1 MYIYLQVSPAFW
13 NFTLNHFAFTKVPVF
28 TSQILRGFSHLQR
41 KVKSENGAQCL
52 FSSKPFQRQ
61 RTLVSETA
69 SSYMVSIYIHCIC
82 IISVLL
88 LLYVSAVIHFVCYLV
103 WFSRLFR
110 GPGSIEK
117 NFPHK
122 LIVIASSLY
131 AFWLMKGF
139 IGMLCFR

>member
-1 MYIYLQVSPAFW
+1 MV
-13 NFTLNHFAFTKVPVF
+13 
-28 TSQILRGFSHLQR
+28 
-41 KVKSENGAQCL
+41 QCL
-52 FSSKPFQRQ
+52 FSSKPLQRQ

-139 IGMLCFR
+139 IGMLCFRQWWKTVYILNMYMYVHTHQKNLHVIHTQKDVLKILEWLSKWQ